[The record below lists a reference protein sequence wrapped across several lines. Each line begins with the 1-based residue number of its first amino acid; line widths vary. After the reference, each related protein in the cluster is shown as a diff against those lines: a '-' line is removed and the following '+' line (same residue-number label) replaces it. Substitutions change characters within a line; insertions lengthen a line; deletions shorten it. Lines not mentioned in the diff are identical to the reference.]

1 MLFFL
6 CEISDLD
13 RLADLN
19 LPCIRLEYTCD
30 HLKNR
35 RFSTAIRSDNSKP
48 LIAKHNI
55 TEIIQNLLLP
65 KTLADMMKFDCLLAH
80 SCLYRIKLHRLIRHR
95 CFSCFQRFQ
104 TFQSCLLL
112 CRSRTASTLRPFQFH
127 PKNTLTLSLTCKLHL
142 FPLRLQFKES
152 GIIRIISIHLSMAQ
166 LQDTV
171 RHTVKEIAVMCY
183 HKNSSTVR
191 SQIIFQ
197 PGNHLL
203 IQMIRRLVQKKY
215 VKVSCK
221 YLRKNHTSLLSPG

>member
-1 MLFFL
+1 
-6 CEISDLD
+6 
-13 RLADLN
+13 
-19 LPCIRLEYTCD
+19 
-30 HLKNR
+30 
-35 RFSTAIRSDNSKP
+35 
-48 LIAKHNI
+48 
-55 TEIIQNLLLP
+55 
-65 KTLADMMKFDCLLAH
+65 MKFDRLLAH

-127 PKNTLTLSLTCKLHL
+127 PKDTLTLSLTCKLHL

-171 RHTVKEIAVMCY
+171 RHTIKEIAVMCY

-221 YLRKNHTSLLSPG
+221 DLRKNHTSLLSPG

>member
-1 MLFFL
+1 
-6 CEISDLD
+6 
-13 RLADLN
+13 
-19 LPCIRLEYTCD
+19 
-30 HLKNR
+30 
-35 RFSTAIRSDNSKP
+35 
-48 LIAKHNI
+48 
-55 TEIIQNLLLP
+55 
-65 KTLADMMKFDCLLAH
+65 MKFNRLLAH
-80 SCLYRIKLHRLIRHR
+80 SCLYRIKFHRLIRHR

-104 TFQSCLLL
+104 TFQSCLLF

-127 PKNTLTLSLTCKLHL
+127 PKDTLTLSLTCKLHL

-152 GIIRIISIHLSMAQ
+152 GIICIISIHLSMAQ

-171 RHTVKEIAVMCY
+171 RHTIKEIAVMCY

-215 VKVSCK
+215 IKVSCK